1 MFYAIKERFRANSY
15 ARLSREIYK
24 GLGNYRNTAVKRFAD
39 ICLWN
44 DVAVVFD
51 VGANV
56 GQFAKDLRRHSYR
69 GLIFSFEPVSTVFER
84 LAKNFKKD
92 TRWHGL
98 RLGVGSIS
106 GNFDIQISANS
117 GLSTSFLEMDKKHFE
132 NFPESYYV
140 RSENVRVV
148 TLSEQI
154 KDLGV
159 DKAKLAIKIDVQGFE
174 LEVLRGAQQEIAD
187 VQCLLIEVSLTSLY
201 VGEPTLNEIISFLDN
216 HNHKIVDIFR
226 GVSSKAGNL
235 LQIDVIS
242 VRKPIVG
249 T

>member
-1 MFYAIKERFRANSY
+1 MFYALRERFRTNSY
-15 ARLSREIYK
+15 ARLSREIFQ
-24 GLGNYRNTAVKRFAD
+24 GFGNYRITAVRRFAD
-39 ICLWN
+39 ICIRN

-69 GLIFSFEPVSTVFER
+69 GLIFSFEPVSKVFER
-84 LAKNFKKD
+84 LTKNFKRD
-92 TRWHGL
+92 ARWHGL
-98 RLGVGSIS
+98 ELGVGSIS
-106 GNFDIQISANS
+106 GYFDIHVSANS
-117 GLSTSFLEMDKKHFE
+117 GLSTSFLEMEKVHLE
-132 NFPESYYV
+132 NFPSSQYV

-159 DKAKLAIKIDVQGFE
+159 DKTKLAIKIDVQGLE
-174 LEVLRGAQQEIAD
+174 LEVLRGAQQELAE

-201 VGEPTLNEIISFLDN
+201 LGEPTLTEIISFLEN

-226 GVSSKAGNL
+226 GVSSKTGDL
-235 LQIDVIS
+235 LQIDLIS
-242 VRKPIVG
+242 IRNPNKE